1 MAIIVNTF
9 YLWHYIANH
18 LFGNKEAQMAKLSLV
33 CITSFKSLLRQRW
46 RSLMSTLTSHILAG
60 RPVNIKNEMAEFT
73 TKWHLSTR
81 NSDTRL
87 PPLPPTINKYLVVE
101 FRGLQ

>member
-1 MAIIVNTF
+1 MR
-9 YLWHYIANH
+9 YLRS
-18 LFGNKEAQMAKLSLV
+18 FFSLV
-33 CITSFKSLLRQRW
+33 CITFFKSLLRQEW

-73 TKWHLSTR
+73 TKWHLST
-81 NSDTRL
+81 
-87 PPLPPTINKYLVVE
+87 PLPPTINKYLVAE